1 MRQSSWRRRN
11 VLVARTALLLS
22 LLTPGIACAGQFQ
35 GTPISHG
42 KEQCIALNRF
52 SQQSGARYL
61 PKDADEEQ
69 KLCGVAFDDKAIGLC
84 PKTWSTS
91 PGTIVYDIGKSK
103 YNGNPALFETE
114 YCPKQRALK
123 GKIEGIDKIAS
134 FKQSVN
140 GQFHQRTSATYSQAS
155 PLYYHFSRYL
165 NTTVDVPVAVIRTMD
180 VQDHLH
186 RVASKG
192 LGLVH
197 TGMIAAGWNVVV
209 SAEKNSSG
217 YIPTDEFYYGDPK
230 DGLLYGTMLKGPG
243 TRAGAEFNGD
253 IAGKGYTQQYV
264 FIQKTPAFLALSDPK
279 DFASASTEG
288 LSSSKADPV
297 VAKALGAGVSSQQ
310 MMFWMTELSD
320 VMLMDYIFN
329 QQDRPGNIDYQW
341 IWYYVDPSGKLKTTR
356 IDSEASRSAM
366 ASVETPPEV
375 KNSAK
380 SFLIQKIRI
389 NDNDAAGR
397 RYTNFTRNFGLL
409 EKVHHLNPV
418 TYGQLIRLANDFQVK
433 GPLYN
438 YFQGTFDLP
447 DAYSAVIAQNV
458 IQAAL
463 ILKNTCKSGS
473 MKFDLSPESYLATGQ
488 VQAVSVDCEAPK

>member
-1 MRQSSWRRRN
+1 MVKRN
-11 VLVARTALLLS
+11 VLVVRTAS
-22 LLTPGIACAGQFQ
+22 LLFLLIPGIARSGQFQ
-35 GTPISHG
+35 GTVINHG

-52 SQQSGARYL
+52 SQESGARYL
-61 PKDADEEQ
+61 PKDTDEEQ
-69 KLCGVAFDDKAIGLC
+69 KLCVVAFDDKAIGLC

-103 YNGNPALFETE
+103 YNGNPSLFETE

-123 GKIEGIDKIAS
+123 GKVEGIDKVAS

-180 VQDHLH
+180 VQDHLR

-197 TGMIAAGWNVVV
+197 AGMIAAGWNVVL
-209 SAEKNSSG
+209 SAEKNPSG

-243 TRAGAEFNGD
+243 ARAGAEFNGD
-253 IAGKGYTQQYV
+253 IAGKGYTQQYI

-279 DFASASTEG
+279 DFATASDDG

-297 VAKALGAGVSSQQ
+297 VAKALSAGVSSQQ

-329 QQDRPGNIDYQW
+329 QQDRPGNIDYVW
-341 IWYYVDPSGKLKTTR
+341 VWYYVDPSGQVKTIR
-356 IDSEASRSAM
+356 VDSEASRSAM

-375 KNSAK
+375 KNSSK
-380 SFLIQKIRI
+380 SFLIQKVRI
-389 NDNDAAGR
+389 NDNDAGGR
-397 RYTNFTRNFGLL
+397 RYTNFTKNFGLL
-409 EKVHHLNPV
+409 EKLHHLNPV
-418 TYGQLIRLANDFQVK
+418 TYAQLIRLANDFQVK
-433 GPLYN
+433 GPLYK
-438 YFQGTFDLP
+438 YFQGTFNLP
-447 DAYSAVIAQNV
+447 DAYGAAIAQNV
-458 IQAAL
+458 IQAAVV
-463 ILKNTCKSGS
+463 LKNTCKSGN

>member
-1 MRQSSWRRRN
+1 MIMKRN
-11 VLVARTALLLS
+11 VLVRTALLLY
-22 LLTPGIACAGQFQ
+22 LLTPGIARSGQFQ
-35 GTPISHG
+35 G
-42 KEQCIALNRF
+42 KEQCVALNRF
-52 SQQSGARYL
+52 SQESGARYL
-61 PKDADEEQ
+61 PKDADEEH

-103 YNGNPALFETE
+103 YSGNPSLFETE
-114 YCPKQRALK
+114 YCPKQRELK
-123 GKIEGIDKIAS
+123 GKVEGINKIAS

-180 VQDHLH
+180 VQDHLR

-197 TGMIAAGWNVVV
+197 AGMIAAGWNVVI
-209 SAEKNSSG
+209 SAEKNPSG

-243 TRAGAEFNGD
+243 ARAGSEFNGD

-279 DFASASTEG
+279 DFATASDQG

-297 VAKALGAGVSSQQ
+297 VAKALSAGVSSQQ

-329 QQDRPGNIDYQW
+329 QQERPGNMDYVGFG
-341 IWYYVDPSGKLKTTR
+341 YYVAPSGQVKTIR
-356 IDSEASRSAM
+356 VDSEASRSAM

-375 KNSAK
+375 KNSSK

-389 NDNDAAGR
+389 NDNDAGGR
-397 RYTNFTRNFGLL
+397 RYTNFTKNFGLL
-409 EKVHHLNPV
+409 EKLHHLNPV
-418 TYGQLIRLANDFQVK
+418 TYAQLIRLANDFQVK
-433 GPLYN
+433 GPLYK
-438 YFQGTFDLP
+438 YFQGTFNLP
-447 DAYSAVIAQNV
+447 DAYGAAIAQNV
-458 IQAAL
+458 IQAAVV
-463 ILKNTCKSGS
+463 LKNTCKSGN
-473 MKFDLSPESYLATGQ
+473 MKFDLSPKSYLATGQ